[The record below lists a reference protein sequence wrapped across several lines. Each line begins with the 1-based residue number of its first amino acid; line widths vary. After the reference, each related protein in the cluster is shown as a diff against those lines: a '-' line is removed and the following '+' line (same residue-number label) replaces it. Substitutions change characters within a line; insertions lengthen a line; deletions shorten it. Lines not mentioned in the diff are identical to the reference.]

1 MIYCKLI
8 GGLGNQLFQIFAT
21 ISFSIENECMF
32 SFSTHTGC
40 NSTNRRHTYW
50 QNLLK
55 NVSKYTIDNQPAEYV
70 YVKEPCYSFN
80 NINSMISCHSCQL
93 QYTFVL
99 QGYFQSYKYFE
110 KYYREIYDAIDI
122 DYHKQSICKRYPRK
136 YENMIS
142 MHFRLGDYKNIQD
155 KHPILP
161 YKYYKDALEYIIA
174 SEKHT
179 RVEDNALIHN
189 HYHHLSVLYFCE
201 MEDIKCV
208 DTIIGL
214 LRKKYPHIHFIHAS
228 KDASNDTSSNT
239 SSNTSN
245 GNHSEDWEQM
255 LMMSLCKHNI
265 IANSSFSWWGAYL
278 NNDVNKIV
286 CYPSLWFGPSLSH
299 NKTHDLFPSHWT
311 KI

>member
-1 MIYCKLI
+1 
-8 GGLGNQLFQIFAT
+8 
-21 ISFSIENECMF
+21 
-32 SFSTHTGC
+32 
-40 NSTNRRHTYW
+40 
-50 QNLLK
+50 
-55 NVSKYTIDNQPAEYV
+55 
-70 YVKEPCYSFN
+70 
-80 NINSMISCHSCQL
+80 MISCHSCQL

-174 SEKHT
+174 SEKHN

-208 DTIIGL
+208 DTIIGI

-228 KDASNDTSSNT
+228 KDTSSNA
-239 SSNTSN
+239 SN

-265 IANSSFSWWGAYL
+265 IANSSFSWWGAHL
-278 NNDVNKIV
+278 NGNTDKIV
-286 CYPSLWFGPSLSH
+286 IAPKQWLKSAELNSIVKIHNPSWIKL
-299 NKTHDLFPSHWT
+299 
-311 KI
+311 